1 MAPKTRD
8 IQSLPNWLANDTR
21 RTLRNVTF
29 ATLKTG
35 IDGLDGILGGGIR
48 YPDDAAAFACVAGGP
63 GTGKTLLALEMV
75 VRAWLTANDGTFLYY
90 SVEHSPDSIQK
101 KLAFD
106 FDWFRSD
113 AEIDTE
119 PREVPNK
126 LSLLATT
133 AKNRS
138 RLVLTQA
145 KPAALTQKSARGTTV
160 DIDWI
165 LAEIENQ
172 HRVSPVRMVVIDN
185 VGLLLTDL
193 EYFEKRATLL
203 EIRRRLLESKIHGIF
218 VMEEAHPRDLRLPSA
233 EEFSTDLMLHLAFRE
248 ETTDFKVRAIE
259 ISKARH
265 QYYYRGI
272 HHFSIAGRG
281 ITRDVYLGARNERGP
296 GIHIYPS
303 VAAQLSMARDEAQ
316 FAVPTRGDSPIDLG
330 HPDLQRAFLED
341 SGPTRHSSTMLL
353 AEPGTRATLLALR
366 FLAAALKRG
375 ERALFVSTREDRDA
389 IRRICQRE
397 PVLAAC
403 LGENGKFADNFR
415 VVYLHPEFITPGKF
429 TWDLIRL
436 VRGGHAGATPL
447 PVTRMAFDNIYQLSD
462 RFPLIEDQ
470 RFVIAAILD
479 MMRYE
484 GVTPMFVDMV
494 PPSDGNLA
502 NTFDPSPYLAGFD
515 NVLHLFV
522 DQAQKTSRAYFRVL
536 KSTGNDYVG
545 EAISIDWRRS

>member
-1 MAPKTRD
+1 MVPEGHNAYCYGV
-8 IQSLPNWLANDTR
+8 S
-21 RTLRNVTF
+21 F
-29 ATLKTG
+29 AILKTG

-48 YPDDAAAFACVAGGP
+48 YPDDAAAFACIGGGP

-75 VRAWLTANDGTFLYY
+75 VRAWLTTGDGTFLYY
-90 SVEHSPDSIQK
+90 SVEHSPDSIEK

-106 FDWFRSD
+106 FDWFRSTAD
-113 AEIDTE
+113 ITTE

-126 LSLLATT
+126 LVLNAKTAPGGT
-133 AKNRS
+133 AK
-138 RLVLTQA
+138 LVLTQA
-145 KPAALTQKSARGTTV
+145 KPAALTQKNARGTTV
-160 DIDWI
+160 DIEWI
-165 LAEIENQ
+165 LAEIEN
-172 HRVSPVRMVVIDN
+172 HRRVAPVRMVVIDN

-203 EIRRRLLESKIHGIF
+203 EIRSRLLDGKIHGIF

-248 ETTDFKVRAIE
+248 ERTDFKVRAIE

-265 QYYYRGI
+265 QYYYRGV
-272 HHFSIAGRG
+272 HQFSIAGRG

-303 VAAQLSMARDEAQ
+303 VAAQLSMARDQAQ
-316 FAVPTRGDSPIDLG
+316 FSVPPRGETPIELG
-330 HPDLQRAFLED
+330 HPDLNRAFLD
-341 SGPTRHSSTMLL
+341 GSGPTRHSSTILL

-366 FLAAALKRG
+366 FLAKGIELG

-397 PVLAAC
+397 PALAVC
-403 LGENGKFADNFR
+403 LNENGKFHPNFR

-436 VRGGHAGATPL
+436 VQGGHAGETPL
-447 PVTRMAFDNIYQLSD
+447 PVVRMAFDNIYRLQD
-462 RFPLIEDQ
+462 RFPLIQDQ
-470 RFVIAAILD
+470 RFLIAAIVD

-484 GVTPMFVDMV
+484 GTTPLFVDMV
-494 PPSDGNLA
+494 PPSGGNIA
-502 NTFDPSPYLAGFD
+502 NTFDPSPYLVGFD
-515 NVLHLFV
+515 NVLHIYF
-522 DQAQKTSRAYFRVL
+522 DPEQQNSRPFFRVL

-545 EAISIDWRRS
+545 EPMSIEWRRT